1 MRLLIETVD
10 TVREINRWQVE
21 DVGELIP
28 DWDRLGEA
36 GRRDRV
42 AELIGEGA
50 EFCKNLEA
58 HTLER
63 EILAIEVDDGR

>member
-21 DVGELIP
+21 DVGKLIP
-28 DWDRLGEA
+28 NWDELGET
-36 GRRDRV
+36 GRQDRV
-42 AELIGEGA
+42 AELVDEGA

-58 HTLER
+58 DTLER